1 MNSAERDELCFLPA
15 TELVAR
21 IRSRELSPVELTEA
35 VLDRM
40 QEMDPLLHAFC
51 TPTPEPARRRARL
64 IADDLVRGRDPGPLV
79 GVPLGIKDLL
89 STKGIRTTSGSWV
102 YRDHIPDEDDI
113 VVERV
118 LAAGAICLGKTNTS
132 EFGYSAS
139 GLNPLFPATRNPW
152 DTASSPGGSSA
163 GSAAAV
169 AAGLG
174 PVALGSDGGCSVR
187 APAALCGLVGMKPS
201 MGRVPVYPGC
211 RDERLPGVSGW
222 ESIEH
227 IGPLTRTV
235 ADAAL
240 MLSVLAGPDPR
251 DRHSIPCG
259 DVDWIAAARDGGE
272 RPDTVA
278 GLRVGFSPDLGYLP
292 VDPEVRGVVE
302 RAVREVVEG
311 QLGCHVRAVR
321 PGWSDPAAAF
331 SALIMA
337 ETDLS
342 GMRAMADRHA
352 DRMSPHLVAW
362 LRGPWTAQDF
372 TDANIARKALV
383 NAMARLMRD
392 LDVLITPTT
401 AVAAFPVG
409 AHGPGTIDGTPVSQ
423 SAWIGFNYPANLTGQ
438 PAISVPAGRTG
449 AGLPVGL
456 QIIGRHLA
464 DGTVLRLAAAIERAA
479 PWAQLRPSITAGA
492 ASITTRATARTVRG

>member
-1 MNSAERDELCFLPA
+1 MNSAEREELCFLSA
-15 TELVAR
+15 TELTAR
-21 IRSRELSPVELTEA
+21 VRSGELSPVEITDA

-40 QEMDPLLHAFC
+40 QELDPQLHAFC
-51 TPTPEPARRRARL
+51 TPTPDLARRQARRL
-64 IADDLVRGRDPGPLV
+64 ADDLARGIDPGPLG

-113 VVERV
+113 VVERA
-118 LAAGAICLGKTNTS
+118 LAAGAICLGKTNAS
-132 EFGYSAS
+132 EFGYSAT

-152 DTASSPGGSSA
+152 DLALSPGGSSA

-187 APAALCGLVGMKPS
+187 APAALCGLVGVKPS

-227 IGPLTRTV
+227 IGPITRTV

-240 MLSVLAGPDPR
+240 LLSVLAGPDPR
-251 DRHSIPCG
+251 DRHSIPCT
-259 DVDWIAAARDGGE
+259 DVDWIGAARDGTE
-272 RPDTVA
+272 RPETVA
-278 GLRVGFSPDLGYLP
+278 GLRVGLSLDLGYLP
-292 VDPEVRGVVE
+292 VDPQVRGVVE
-302 RAVREVVEG
+302 RAVREVVG
-311 QLGCHVRAVR
+311 KQLGCHIETVD
-321 PGWSDPAAAF
+321 PGWPDPADAF

-337 ETDLS
+337 ETDLT
-342 GMRAMADRHA
+342 GMRAMADAHA
-352 DRMSPHLVAW
+352 ERMSPHLVAW
-362 LRGPWTAQDF
+362 LRQPWTAQHF
-372 TDANIARKALV
+372 TDANITRKTLV

-392 LDVLITPTT
+392 HDVLITPTT
-401 AVAAFPVG
+401 AVPAFAVDL
-409 AHGPGTIDGTPVSQ
+409 HGPDHIDGTPVSD
-423 SAWIGFNYPANLTGQ
+423 STWIGFNYPANLTGQ
-438 PAISVPAGRTG
+438 PAASIPAGWTDT
-449 AGLPVGL
+449 GLPVGL

-464 DGTVLRLAAAIERAA
+464 DETVLRLAAAIERVA
-479 PWAQLRPSITAGA
+479 PWAHRRPPV
-492 ASITTRATARTVRG
+492 RALSSAPAPVSR

>member
-1 MNSAERDELCFLPA
+1 MNSAEREELCFLPA

-21 IRSRELSPVELTEA
+21 VRSRELSPVEITDA

-40 QEMDPLLHAFC
+40 HEVDPLVHAFC
-51 TPTPEPARRRARL
+51 TPTPELARQHSACV
-64 IADDLVRGRDPGPLV
+64 ADDLVRGLDPGPLA

-132 EFGYSAS
+132 EFGYSAT
-139 GLNPLFPATRNPW
+139 GLNPLFPPTRNPW
-152 DTASSPGGSSA
+152 DTALSPGGSSA
-163 GSAAAV
+163 GSVAAV

-187 APAALCGLVGMKPS
+187 APAALCGLVGVKPS

-222 ESIEH
+222 ESLEH

-240 MLSVLAGPDPR
+240 LLSVLAGPDPR

-259 DVDWIAAARDGGE
+259 DVDWIAAARDGGD

-292 VDPEVRGVVE
+292 VDPAVRAVVE
-302 RAVREVVEG
+302 YAVREVVEG
-311 QLGCHVRAVR
+311 RLGCRVEPVL

-342 GMRAMADRHA
+342 GMRAMADEHA
-352 DRMSPHLVAW
+352 GRMSPHLVAW

-372 TDANIARKALV
+372 SDANIARKALV
-383 NAMARLMRD
+383 NAMARLMRGY
-392 LDVLITPTT
+392 DVLITPTT
-401 AVAAFPVG
+401 AVPAFPVG
-409 AHGPGTIDGTPVSQ
+409 VPGPGMIDGTAVSD
-423 SAWIGFNYPANLTGQ
+423 STWIGFNYPANLTGQ
-438 PAISVPAGRTG
+438 PAVSVPAGWTDT
-449 AGLPVGL
+449 GLPVGL
-456 QIIGRHLA
+456 QIIGRHLG
-464 DGTVLRLAAAIERAA
+464 DETVLRLAAAIESVA
-479 PWAQLRPSITAGA
+479 PWAHRRPELSTPG
-492 ASITTRATARTVRG
+492 SRQEWARG

>member
-21 IRSRELSPVELTEA
+21 IRSRELSPLELTDA

-40 QEMDPLLHAFC
+40 GKVDPLLHAFC
-51 TPTPEPARRRARL
+51 TPTPELARRQARRV
-64 IADDLVRGRDPGPLV
+64 ADDLVHGRDPGPLAGIPV
-79 GVPLGIKDLL
+79 GIKDLL

-102 YRDHIPDEDDI
+102 YRDHIPDVDDI

-132 EFGYSAS
+132 EFGYSAT

-152 DTASSPGGSSA
+152 DTALSPGGSSA

-174 PVALGSDGGCSVR
+174 PAALGSDGGCSVR
-187 APAALCGLVGMKPS
+187 APAALCGLVGVKPS

-222 ESIEH
+222 ESVEH

-240 MLSVLAGPDPR
+240 LLSVLAGPDPR

-259 DVDWIAAARDGGE
+259 DVDWIAAAGDGGA
-272 RPDTVA
+272 RPDAMA
-278 GLRVGFSPDLGYLP
+278 GLRVGFSADFGYLP
-292 VDPEVRGVVE
+292 VDPVVRAVVE
-302 RAVREVVEG
+302 RAVREVVAG
-311 QLGCHVRAVR
+311 QLGCRVEPVR

-331 SALIMA
+331 YALIMA
-337 ETDLS
+337 ESDLS
-342 GMRAMADRHA
+342 GMRAMADTHA

-362 LRGPWTAQDF
+362 LRGPWTAQDL

-392 LDVLITPTT
+392 HDVLITPTT
-401 AVAAFPVG
+401 AVPAFPVG
-409 AHGPGTIDGTPVSQ
+409 LHGPGTIDGTPVSD
-423 SAWIGFNYPANLTGQ
+423 STWIGFNYPANLTGQ
-438 PAISVPAGRTG
+438 PAVSIPAGWT
-449 AGLPVGL
+449 ATGLPVGL

-464 DGTVLRLAAAIERAA
+464 DETVLRLAAAIEAVA
-479 PWAQLRPSITAGA
+479 PWAHRRPPISTAA
-492 ASITTRATARTVRG
+492 AEPAIRG